1 MRLPPRR
8 DIPVYVPRRGLV
20 DVFQGRHNERMRA
33 RTRLGVLLACLVLAA
48 CSGSANRDL
57 ARYYDP
63 EGLFSAD
70 LPAANTL
77 SVTPPQTGQR
87 TASILSGVVAA
98 PPQPS
103 ASPSSALGDPLGGGI
118 GQQAPAGDQT
128 MYEVFVVTTNTLDSL
143 DAMTLYFLT
152 ADPAID
158 VRDEQPVEVANA
170 EGRLVV
176 ADIRRS
182 GAVVAS
188 VAAALTLGSHGV
200 GYIVA
205 AVFPPGGWSNERSD
219 FARVVASLRPSVP
232 PALASFPLTS
242 G

>member
-1 MRLPPRR
+1 
-8 DIPVYVPRRGLV
+8 
-20 DVFQGRHNERMRA
+20 MRA
-33 RTRLGVLLACLVLAA
+33 RAGVGIVLACLALAS

-63 EGLFSAD
+63 EGLFRAD

-77 SVTPPQTGQR
+77 SVTPPQAGQR
-87 TASILSGVVAA
+87 TASILSGVVAT

-103 ASPSSALGDPLGGGI
+103 ASPSSALGDPLGAGI

-128 MYEVFVVTTNTLDSL
+128 MYEVFVVTTNNLDSL
-143 DAMTLYFLT
+143 DAMTSYFLT
-152 ADPAID
+152 ADPSID
-158 VRDEQPVEVANA
+158 VRDEQDIEVARS

-182 GAVVAS
+182 GTVVAS
-188 VAAALTLGSHGV
+188 LAAGLTLGSHGV

-205 AVFPPGGWSNERSD
+205 AVFPPGGWSKERSD
-219 FARVVASLRPSVP
+219 FSRVVASVQPDVPSGVVN
-232 PALASFPLTS
+232 FPLS
-242 G
+242 SV